1 MGNHFFFIF
10 LIIFSINIIIIESKS
25 NEDFSYKL
33 DAFELILEMLIK
45 DNEKLEEKL
54 ESFSE
59 FIFISE
65 KNECPKG
72 FLKYDSLDGRFIL
85 INNKESMK
93 SDFNIF
99 NYTNQPHSIE
109 LTDYCKKKLDSS
121 SSTGYDQVC
130 SANSKTI
137 EFDINI
143 ENFIP
148 FKSMIACKIKK

>member
-10 LIIFSINIIIIESKS
+10 SVLFSINIIIIESES
-25 NEDFSYKL
+25 NENLGYKL
-33 DAFELILEMLIK
+33 DAFEVILELLK
-45 DNEKLEEKL
+45 NDNEKLEKKL

-65 KNECPKG
+65 KNECPEG
-72 FLKYDSLDGRFIL
+72 FVKYDGLDGRFIL
-85 INNKESMK
+85 INNQESMK
-93 SDFNIF
+93 SNFNIF

-148 FKSMIACKIKK
+148 FKSMISCKIKE